1 MHVQQREAAFL
12 VCEISVGQD
21 TKRCS
26 DVDMSIIFTR
36 SINSYHE
43 GLLPFSPQGIVDIVL
58 GNLAEITGD
67 SNSCEEF
74 SRRKIEFW

>member
-1 MHVQQREAAFL
+1 
-12 VCEISVGQD
+12 
-21 TKRCS
+21 
-26 DVDMSIIFTR
+26 MSIIFTR
-36 SINSYHE
+36 SINSYYE
-43 GLLPFSPQGIVDIVL
+43 GLLPFSSQGIVDIVL